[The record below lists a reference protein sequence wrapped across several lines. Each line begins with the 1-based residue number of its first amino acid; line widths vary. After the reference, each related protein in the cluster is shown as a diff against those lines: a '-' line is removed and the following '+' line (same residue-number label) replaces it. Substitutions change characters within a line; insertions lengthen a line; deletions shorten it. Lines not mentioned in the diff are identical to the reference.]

1 MNNGAA
7 AVDSVYGGM
16 SIEGIFSVRQWSL
29 PSVFQF
35 NEAYLSF
42 RLTTSNA
49 AFVILDNSFFVTIR
63 SIDGASGYAKE

>member
-1 MNNGAA
+1 MNNGDN
-7 AVDSVYGGM
+7 AVVSLYGGI
-16 SIEGIFSVRQWSL
+16 STEGMFSVRQCSL
-29 PSVFQF
+29 PSVFEF